1 LLLVDF
7 ILFLFFYFDVLI
19 ILNNVKIKVDERTQ
33 FGLEIGIVVLISK
46 DDQSQTVCPH
56 FFIRN

>member
-1 LLLVDF
+1 
-7 ILFLFFYFDVLI
+7 VLI

-33 FGLEIGIVVLISK
+33 SGLEIGIVVLISK

-56 FFIRN
+56 FFI